1 MTRRQ
6 FLKGTAGFVI
16 ALGLGFS
23 PDSLLKSLT
32 EPAIGPWLVGG
43 LECLPT
49 NWGADIYSGGQLAFQ
64 VNRRGAQLLSLADG
78 RVSLPDMIRR
88 SGCQDC
94 QEEAARFLI
103 TLGSAGYLRNRVE
116 VTLVENYA

>member
-23 PDSLLKSLT
+23 PVSLLQNIG
-32 EPAIGPWLVGG
+32 EPAVGPLLARG
-43 LECLPT
+43 LDFRPT
-49 NWGADIYSGGQLAFQ
+49 HWGADVYCNNRLAFQ
-64 VNRRGAQLLSLADG
+64 VNSRGAELLSLADG
-78 RVSLPDMIRR
+78 RLSLPEMIRQ
-88 SGCQDC
+88 SGCQGC
-94 QEEAARFLI
+94 AEAAVQFLI

-116 VTLVENYA
+116 VTLIENYA